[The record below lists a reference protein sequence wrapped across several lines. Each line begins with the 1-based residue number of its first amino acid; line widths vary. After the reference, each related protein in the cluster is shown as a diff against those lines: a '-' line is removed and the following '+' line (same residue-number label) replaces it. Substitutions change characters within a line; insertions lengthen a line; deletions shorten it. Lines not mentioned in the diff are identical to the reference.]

1 MRFHDLKEAPTGQKF
16 IVWAVSAD
24 GQYSKIGEVVNTKG
38 RNEAEIRSETTLP
51 DFGLLVTMEN
61 AVGAAPIGP
70 AVATI
75 HIVP

>member
-1 MRFHDLKEAPTGQKF
+1 
-16 IVWAVSAD
+16 
-24 GQYSKIGEVVNTKG
+24 VVNTKG

-61 AVGAAPIGP
+61 VVGAAPIGP